1 MVDMLARNW
10 WVLLIRGIAALL
22 FGIAAFLWP
31 GLTLV
36 VLVLLFGA
44 YAFVDGI
51 FAVISGI
58 AARKEERRWW
68 VIVLEGLVGIV
79 VGVVTFLL
87 PSVAALA
94 LIFFIAVWAILTGI
108 LEIAA
113 AIRLRKEIQGEWMLA
128 LAGILSIIF
137 GILLVVLPSAGALAL
152 VWLIGAYSLVF
163 GILFLILAFRLR
175 SWQHNAGSRQVPG
188 TA

>member
-1 MVDMLARNW
+1 MVGMLARNW
-10 WVLLIRGIAALL
+10 WVLLIRGIAAIL

-44 YAFVDGI
+44 YALVDGI

-108 LEIAA
+108 LEI
-113 AIRLRKEIQGEWMLA
+113 
-128 LAGILSIIF
+128 
-137 GILLVVLPSAGALAL
+137 
-152 VWLIGAYSLVF
+152 
-163 GILFLILAFRLR
+163 
-175 SWQHNAGSRQVPG
+175 
-188 TA
+188 